1 MRTEKQCMLR
11 SVILKNVAST
21 VCMCFL
27 TPVQIF
33 SALTCDSL
41 TLMVKAS
48 LLQSWHS
55 LAGLLPLPDW
65 ISAYN
70 SSLVCKG
77 AKAHQ
82 SRLASIKLAGT
93 PKRERES
100 KECHYVSMGE
110 GHCAPF
116 LCIRLKSDS
125 WGMDFKGSSCGIQR
139 SCLGSRPLSPISILT
154 NEPCRKYTQFFCT
167 LKAELLLTGEQG
179 LQRTVHLLCP
189 PQFLSFLSP
198 QGKRCKIC
206 R

>member
-65 ISAYN
+65 ISAYD

-100 KECHYVSMGE
+100 KECHYVSVGE

-116 LCIRLKSDS
+116 LCIRLKSDN
-125 WGMDFKGSSCGIQR
+125 WGMDFRGSSCGIQR

-154 NEPCRKYTQFFCT
+154 KEPCRKYTQFFCN
-167 LKAELLLTGEQG
+167 LKELLLTGEQG